1 MSLLFEIT
9 IFVEDSVCGIC
20 NTSILLRHLF
30 DISSEM
36 TKRLKSHCIASQ
48 KKCSTHALFQ
58 ISKLIGSRNAY

>member
-36 TKRLKSHCIASQ
+36 AKRLKSHCIASQ